1 MIKNYM
7 EDAVNHLLPSIL
19 NEYND
24 ICKCSK
30 CIEDIKAMALNK
42 LKPLYSVTDKGTLY
56 LKVDEMQQ
64 QFKTDVMQQIIKS
77 IEVVS
82 KNPKHSL

>member
-1 MIKNYM
+1 MIRNYM

-19 NEYND
+19 NEYSD

-42 LKPLYSVTDKGTLY
+42 LKPLYSVTDEGTLY
-56 LKVDEMQQ
+56 LKIDEMQQ
-64 QFKTDVMQQIIKS
+64 QFKADVMQEIIKS
-77 IEVVS
+77 IEIVS